1 MSGTLQLLTLTSILI
16 LFLVM
21 KAPITEEER
30 DPDLEVLYHRHLA
43 RHFITDF
50 FFSIANLI

>member
-1 MSGTLQLLTLTSILI
+1 MSGALQLLTLTSILI